1 MTPHRLPG
9 AAALL
14 TTICIAGCVSPS
26 APPDDSG
33 DRSATGAGA
42 AQPALATPTTA
53 APTSAAGPVSSL
65 LSVRE
70 GWEARAWLDQGTV
83 GVWTV
88 QCLDVVPDYAGPE
101 VVAVDDKGRL
111 HILFTY
117 SGRMYSWQVVE
128 DREWLGGVWLA
139 DVDPAIPGPELYTGG
154 RRGNLYQ
161 IVWKP
166 WAAFSVVSPC
176 HVNGELNNVV
186 AADFEPSRPGLEL
199 IGFLHPRGI
208 VRFRPENQFA
218 PEEVNADAI
227 RLRDAAVFRDGD
239 RDSAM
244 VASRDGTLG
253 VLRAGNDGKYAIDVI
268 ARRSNGFGRVTKS
281 PWTENGFPVFFAGCD
296 DGAVLR
302 VSRDASGRF
311 VARDIWVGTRGV
323 RGVAADVFGADPAQ
337 ETVAVFGYGRE
348 IVMLERTQ
356 GGTFGA
362 TTVFTDREK
371 GHWLC
376 AGELDD
382 RNSTRELVAC
392 GFGGRVV
399 VLSRTPGFGVATPV
413 SPAAPAEKDP

>member
-1 MTPHRLPG
+1 MAFDGFRFL
-9 AAALL
+9 AAATCAVL
-14 TTICIAGCVSPS
+14 AGCATAPS
-26 APPDDSG
+26 RSSDPADG
-33 DRSATGAGA
+33 DRSGA
-42 AQPALATPTTA
+42 APAAVP
-53 APTSAAGPVSSL
+53 APADGLPAGSL
-65 LSVRE
+65 LSVRD
-70 GWEARAWLDQGTV
+70 GWEARAWLDQGTT

-117 SGRMYSWQVVE
+117 SGRMYQWQVVE

-139 DVDPAIPGPELYTGG
+139 DVDPSIPGPELYTGG

-166 WAAFSVVSPC
+166 WAAFSATTPC

-186 AADFEPSRPGLEL
+186 AADFEPSRPGNEL
-199 IGFLHPRGI
+199 LGFLHPRGI
-208 VRFRPENQFA
+208 VRFRPENGFA

-239 RDSAM
+239 RDAAI

-253 VLRAGNDGKYAIDVI
+253 VLRAGDDGRYRIDVI
-268 ARRSNGFGRVTKS
+268 AKRSNGFGRVTKS
-281 PWTENGFPVFFAGCD
+281 PWTENGSPVFFAGND
-296 DGAVLR
+296 DGSVLR
-302 VSRDASGRF
+302 ITRDATGRF
-311 VARDIWVGTRGV
+311 VARDIWLGTRGV
-323 RGVAADVFGADPAQ
+323 RGVAADVFGDDPSR

-348 IVMLERTQ
+348 VVLLER
-356 GGTFGA
+356 GADGRFAGT
-362 TTVFTDREK
+362 TIFTDREK
-371 GHWLC
+371 GHWIC

-382 RNSTRELVAC
+382 RNSTRELVCC

-399 VLSRTPGFGVATPV
+399 VISRAPGFGRAEPA
-413 SPAAPAEKDP
+413 SPAAPAERDP